1 MNTSFDYGKY
11 LKQLPSKP
19 GVYQYFDEEG
29 TIIYIGKAKNLKSRV
44 SSYFSREVDKVGGKT
59 KVLVKKIRDIKFIV
73 VESEIDA
80 WLLENNLIK
89 KHQPKYNIQL
99 KDDKTFPF
107 ICIKKE
113 PFPRVFST
121 RRIVRDGSE
130 YFGPYASVRRMKIL
144 LDLIK
149 SLYQLRTCTL
159 NLSDK
164 NIKEGKF
171 KVCLEYQIGNCLG
184 PCEDHQT
191 LENYNESIGAIRHLL
206 KGNFKESREY
216 LDTQL
221 TWAVKN
227 LRFELAQQLKEKQ
240 TNLINFQTISTVVNP
255 NLTDLEVYSISQED
269 RFSFV
274 NFMRVINGSI
284 VQSQTL
290 EFRKKLDETKED
302 ILTHAIS
309 EFRNRYPT
317 SIKHIL
323 SPFPI
328 DLEDENLKIS
338 NPQRGEK
345 KKLLELSMKNV
356 LFYKKN
362 RLEQY
367 DKINPGERQK
377 QLLVKLQEDLRLSEL
392 PTHIECFDN
401 SNFQGNFPVAAMV
414 VFKDG
419 KPSKKDYRHYNIKT
433 VEGPDDFASM
443 TEVVSRRY
451 KRLMA
456 ENAPLP
462 QLIVIDGG
470 KGQLSAAIDG
480 LKEIDAY
487 GKIAIIGIAKRLEE
501 IYFPGDSIPI
511 YLNKKSSS
519 LKTIQ
524 HLRDEA
530 HRFGINFHRNKRSK
544 AFVKSELEEVTG
556 LGPVNIEKL
565 LTHFKSVDTIKKQSA
580 ESLASIIPKAKAQ
593 ITYNHFQKKASNN

>member
-1 MNTSFDYGKY
+1 MNSAFDFGKY
-11 LKQLPSKP
+11 VSQLPAKP

-29 TIIYIGKAKNLKSRV
+29 IIIYIGKAKNLKSRV
-44 SSYFSREVDKVGGKT
+44 SSYFSKEVEKTGGKT
-59 KVLVKKIRDIKFIV
+59 KVLVKKIKDIKFIV

-149 SLYQLRTCTL
+149 SLYQLRTCNL

-184 PCEDHQT
+184 PCENHQT
-191 LENYNESIGAIRHLL
+191 LSNYNESISAIRHLL

-216 LDTQL
+216 LESQL
-221 TWAVKN
+221 KWAVEN

-269 RFSFV
+269 RFAFV

-317 SIKHIL
+317 SIKQIL
-323 SPFPI
+323 SPFPL
-328 DLEDENLKIS
+328 DLDDENLKIT

-345 KKLLELSMKNV
+345 KKLLELSYKNV

-377 QLLVKLQEDLRLSEL
+377 QLLDKLKTDLRLSET

-419 KPSKKDYRHYNIKT
+419 KPSKKEYRHYNIKT

-451 KRLMA
+451 KRLLE
-456 ENAPLP
+456 ENSPLP

-470 KGQLSAAIDG
+470 KGQLSAAVSG
-480 LKEIDAY
+480 LKEIGAY

-511 YLNKKSSS
+511 YLNKKSTS

-530 HRFGINFHRNKRSK
+530 HRFGITFHRNKRSK
-544 AFVKSELEEVTG
+544 AFVTSELDGVLG
-556 LGPVNIEKL
+556 LGPVNIQKL
-565 LTHFKSVDTIKKQSA
+565 LTHFKSVSIIKKQST
-580 ESLASIIPKAKAQ
+580 ESLEKIIPKAKAKT
-593 ITYNHFQKKASNN
+593 TYDHFHKKSLK